1 MNTIDADVKKKKIQT
16 AAQLLQGL
24 QFKLLSQ
31 EESAV

>member
-1 MNTIDADVKKKKIQT
+1 MLMLKKNIQT

>member
-1 MNTIDADVKKKKIQT
+1 MIYADVKKNIQT